1 MSDSK
6 KIRIVSTGF
15 AKQAIADAAKK
26 SGGDLVEIEINS
38 DMAGARK
45 VKNGEAD
52 YYIGSCW
59 SGQGGA
65 LSIAIG
71 VLGYS
76 NCAMVTTASGHPTPE
91 QIKSRVNEKDWKAF
105 GINAA
110 HAASAV
116 PHIIDALLEKNGLK

>member
-1 MSDSK
+1 MSEIK
-6 KIRIVSTGF
+6 KIRIMSTGF

-26 SGGDLVEIEINS
+26 AGGELVEIEIHS

-45 VKNGEAD
+45 VKSGEAD

-59 SGQGGA
+59 SGHGGA

-76 NCAMVTTASGHPTPE
+76 NCTMVTTASGHPTPE
-91 QIKSRVNEKDWKAF
+91 QIKNKVKEKDWKAF
-105 GINAA
+105 GINAG
-110 HAASAV
+110 HAPTAV

>member
-1 MSDSK
+1 MSEKK
-6 KIRIVSTGF
+6 KIRIMSTGF

-26 SGGDLVEIEINS
+26 AGGDLVEIEIHS
-38 DMAGARK
+38 DMAGAKK

-59 SGQGGA
+59 SGHGGA

-76 NCAMVTTASGHPTPE
+76 NCTMVTTASGVPTPQ
-91 QIKSRVNEKDWKAF
+91 QIKAKVNEKDWKAF

-110 HAASAV
+110 HAANAI
-116 PHIIDALLEKNGLK
+116 PHIVEALLIKNGLK